1 MPYFRLDD
9 KHVPFEPGETLLQA
23 SLKAGI
29 HIPTLCYLEGLP
41 PQTSCFLCVV
51 RVNGMQRLLPSCATK
66 AEEGMEVQNNTP
78 DVLESRRTAI
88 ELLLSDHLGDC
99 IAPCQEI
106 CPAHMNMPLMNRQIA
121 RGDFREALI
130 TVKEDIALPAI
141 LGRIC
146 PELCEKGCRRGP
158 HDGALSICL
167 MKRFVAD
174 YDLESGDPWL
184 PAPSPHTGKRVAI
197 IGAGPAGLSA
207 AWHLTLEGHECTL
220 FDERMLPGGA
230 LRTAIPEERLPRHV
244 LDAEIDMILR
254 LGVRFEGDI
263 KVGEDMDIRSLLDGM
278 DAVLVATG
286 PRTNSEI
293 PSPIPLEEL
302 RMDRKSL
309 RTNVPKL
316 FVAGSA
322 VTPSQHAIRAVAEG
336 KNAAHSIHQ
345 FLTGAQHADLGHDF
359 SVHIGKLSPLDI
371 PVYLVNGSPNP
382 RTPVHERGLTIE
394 EAQAEARRCLHCDCE
409 GAEDCRLRMFAKELG
424 ANPLRF
430 RGEKRG
436 YERDTTHPNLIF
448 ESGKCIA
455 CGICVRIAAQEKE
468 RLGLTFVGRG
478 FALKTRAPFGEDL
491 AVALKESAEACA
503 KACPTGALIWR
514 PSKGNN
520 G

>member
-184 PAPSPHTGKRVAI
+184 PAPSPPTGKSVAI

-220 FDERMLPGGA
+220 FDERPLPGGA

-322 VTPSQHAIRAVAEG
+322 VTPSQHAIRAVADG

-394 EAQAEARRCLHCDCE
+394 EAQAEARR
-409 GAEDCRLRMFAKELG
+409 FARS
-424 ANPLRF
+424 P
-430 RGEKRG
+430 
-436 YERDTTHPNLIF
+436 
-448 ESGKCIA
+448 
-455 CGICVRIAAQEKE
+455 
-468 RLGLTFVGRG
+468 
-478 FALKTRAPFGEDL
+478 
-491 AVALKESAEACA
+491 
-503 KACPTGALIWR
+503 
-514 PSKGNN
+514 
-520 G
+520 